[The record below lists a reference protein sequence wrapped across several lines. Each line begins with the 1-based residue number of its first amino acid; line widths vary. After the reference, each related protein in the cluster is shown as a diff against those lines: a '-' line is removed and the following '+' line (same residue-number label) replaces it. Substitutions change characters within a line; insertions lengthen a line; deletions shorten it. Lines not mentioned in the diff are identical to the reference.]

1 MFYEKIPDTTML
13 TVYNQGKA
21 DTTMLTVYNQGKADT
36 TMLTV
41 YNQGKDLDWQLHI
54 SIAKGYG

>member
-1 MFYEKIPDTTML
+1 MFYEKIP
-13 TVYNQGKA
+13 